1 MKLLCS
7 IRRSVMFLTCQGVMI
22 IQVSEKEE
30 FQFMKKQIVTL
41 TAIAALSVGAA
52 TTASASSS
60 YTVQSGDT
68 LWEISQDKNVSVE
81 SLKGWNN
88 LSSDFILPNQELKI
102 DGQASSETKADNS
115 TYTVKS
121 GDTLFKI
128 ASAHGI
134 SLDSL
139 ISWNGVSGHLI
150 YPGEQLVVK
159 GGTATAEKAPA
170 KTAAAEKAP
179 AKTAAAPAKSA
190 APAPAPA
197 PAPASAPAEKA
208 PAAASTQSGKTMTV
222 SATAYTA
229 YCAGCSGTTATG
241 IDLRSNPNQ
250 KVIAVDPSVIP
261 LGSKVWVEGYGEAIA
276 GDTGG
281 AIKGNKIDVFIPSQG
296 EALQWG
302 RKNITIKV
310 LN

>member
-1 MKLLCS
+1 
-7 IRRSVMFLTCQGVMI
+7 
-22 IQVSEKEE
+22 
-30 FQFMKKQIVTL
+30 MKKQIVTL

-81 SLKGWNN
+81 SLKGLNN
-88 LSSDFILPNQELKI
+88 LSSDLILPNQELKV

-159 GGTATAEKAPA
+159 GGTAV
-170 KTAAAEKAP
+170 AEKAP
-179 AKTAAAPAKSA
+179 AKTAAAPAPAKSA
-190 APAPAPA
+190 APA

>member
-1 MKLLCS
+1 
-7 IRRSVMFLTCQGVMI
+7 
-22 IQVSEKEE
+22 
-30 FQFMKKQIVTL
+30 MKKHIITL

-52 TTASASSS
+52 TSASASSS

-81 SLKGWNN
+81 NLKGWND
-88 LSSDFILPNQELKI
+88 LSSDLILPSQELTV
-102 DGQASSETKADNS
+102 DGKTTSKAKTDSS
-115 TYTVKS
+115 TYTVQS
-121 GDTLFKI
+121 GDTLFEI

-139 ISWNGVSGHLI
+139 MSWNGISSSMI
-150 YPGEQLVVK
+150 YPGQTFTVK
-159 GGTATAEKAPA
+159 GGTAVAEKATTP
-170 KTAAAEKAP
+170 
-179 AKTAAAPAKSA
+179 APAKSA
-190 APAPAPA
+190 APA
-197 PAPASAPAEKA
+197 SAPVTSAPVEKA
-208 PAAASTQSGKTMTV
+208 PTPASTQSGKTMTV

-241 IDLRSNPNQ
+241 IDLRANPNQ

-281 AIKGNKIDVFIPSQG
+281 AIKGNKIDVFIPTQG
-296 EALQWG
+296 EALNWG

>member
-1 MKLLCS
+1 
-7 IRRSVMFLTCQGVMI
+7 
-22 IQVSEKEE
+22 
-30 FQFMKKQIVTL
+30 MKKQIVTL

-52 TTASASSS
+52 TSASASSS

-88 LSSDFILPNQELKI
+88 LSSDLILPSQELKV
-102 DGQASSETKADNS
+102 DGQAASEPKADNS

-121 GDTLFKI
+121 GDTLFEI

-139 ISWNGVSGHLI
+139 VSWNGVSGHVI
-150 YPGEQLVVK
+150 YPGEELVVK
-159 GGTATAEKAPA
+159 GGAAVAEKAPA
-170 KTAAAEKAP
+170 KTAAAQ
-179 AKTAAAPAKSA
+179 APAKST
-190 APAPAPA
+190 APAA

-229 YCAGCSGTTATG
+229 YCVGCSGTTATG

-296 EALQWG
+296 AALDWG
-302 RKNITIKV
+302 RKNVTIKV

>member
-7 IRRSVMFLTCQGVMI
+7 ICRFDMFSTCRGVMI
-22 IQVSEKEE
+22 ILVSEKEE
-30 FQFMKKQIVTL
+30 IQFMKKQIVTL

-68 LWEISQDKNVSVE
+68 LWGISQDNNISVE
-81 SLKGWNN
+81 SLKGWND
-88 LSSDFILPNQELKI
+88 LSSDLIFPNQALEI
-102 DGQASSETKADNS
+102 DGKATSTTTSDKS

-134 SLDSL
+134 SVDSL
-139 ISWNGVSGHLI
+139 MSWNGISSSMI
-150 YPGEQLVVK
+150 YPGETFTVK
-159 GGTATAEKAPA
+159 GGTAVAEKA
-170 KTAAAEKAP
+170 EAP
-179 AKTAAAPAKSA
+179 APAKST

-197 PAPASAPAEKA
+197 TAPAEKA
-208 PAAASTQSGKTMTV
+208 PTQASTQAGKTMTV

-241 IDLRSNPNQ
+241 IDLRANPNQ

-281 AIKGNKIDVFIPSQG
+281 AIKGNKIDVFIPTQS

>member
-7 IRRSVMFLTCQGVMI
+7 ICRSVMFLQYGGVMI
-22 IQVSEKEE
+22 VQVSEKEE

-52 TTASASSS
+52 TSASASS

-68 LWEISQDKNVSVE
+68 LWEISKDKNVSVE

-88 LSSDFILPNQELKI
+88 LSSDLILPSQELKV
-102 DGQASSETKADNS
+102 DGQATSEKKADSS

-121 GDTLFKI
+121 GDTLAEI

-134 SLDSL
+134 PLDSL
-139 ISWNGVSGHLI
+139 MSWNGISGYMI
-150 YPGEQLVVK
+150 YPGETLTVK
-159 GGTATAEKAPA
+159 GG
-170 KTAAAEKAP
+170 TAAAEKAP
-179 AKTAAAPAKSA
+179 AKTAAAPAKEKA
-190 APAPAPA
+190 PTPAPKT
-197 PAPASAPAEKA
+197 ASAPAQKA
-208 PAAASTQSGKTMTV
+208 PAAASAQSGKTMTV

-296 EALQWG
+296 AALEFG
-302 RKNITIKV
+302 RKNVTIKV

>member
-1 MKLLCS
+1 
-7 IRRSVMFLTCQGVMI
+7 MI
-22 IQVSEKEE
+22 VLVSEKEE

-52 TTASASSS
+52 TSASASS

-68 LWEISQDKNVSVE
+68 LWGISQDKNVSVE
-81 SLKGWNN
+81 TLKGLNN
-88 LSSDFILPNQELKI
+88 LSSDLILPSQELKV
-102 DGQASSETKADNS
+102 DGQAASEAKADNS

-139 ISWNGVSGHLI
+139 MSWNGVSGHLI

-159 GGTATAEKAPA
+159 GG
-170 KTAAAEKAP
+170 AAEKAP
-179 AKTAAAPAKSA
+179 AKTAAAPAPAKSA
-190 APAPAPA
+190 APAPTPA
-197 PAPASAPAEKA
+197 PAAAPAEKA
-208 PAAASTQSGKTMTV
+208 PTAASTQSGKTMTV

-229 YCAGCSGTTATG
+229 YCIGCSGTTATG

-281 AIKGNKIDVFIPSQG
+281 AIKGNKIDVFIPSQDA
-296 EALQWG
+296 ALQWG

>member
-1 MKLLCS
+1 
-7 IRRSVMFLTCQGVMI
+7 MI
-22 IQVSEKEE
+22 VQVSEKEE

-52 TTASASSS
+52 TSASASS
-60 YTVQSGDT
+60 YTVQPGDT
-68 LWEISQDKNVSVE
+68 LWGISQDKNVSVE
-81 SLKGWNN
+81 SLKGLNS
-88 LSSDFILPNQELKI
+88 LSSDLILPSQELKI
-102 DGQASSETKADNS
+102 DGQATSEKKADNS

-121 GDTLFKI
+121 GDTLAEI

-134 SLDSL
+134 PLDSL
-139 ISWNGVSGHLI
+139 MSWNGISGYMI
-150 YPGEQLVVK
+150 YPGETLTVK
-159 GGTATAEKAPA
+159 GGT
-170 KTAAAEKAP
+170 AAEKAP
-179 AKTAAAPAKSA
+179 AKTAAAPAKEKEA
-190 APAPAPA
+190 TPAPKT
-197 PAPASAPAEKA
+197 ASAPAQKA
-208 PAAASTQSGKTMTV
+208 PAAASSQSGKTMTV

-296 EALQWG
+296 AALEFG

>member
-1 MKLLCS
+1 
-7 IRRSVMFLTCQGVMI
+7 MI
-22 IQVSEKEE
+22 VQVSEKEE

-52 TTASASSS
+52 TSASASSS

-88 LSSDFILPNQELKI
+88 LSSDLILPSQELKV
-102 DGQASSETKADNS
+102 DGQAASEPKADNS

-121 GDTLFKI
+121 GDTLFEI

-139 ISWNGVSGHLI
+139 VSWNGVSGHVI
-150 YPGEQLVVK
+150 YPGEELVVK
-159 GGTATAEKAPA
+159 GG
-170 KTAAAEKAP
+170 AAVAEKAP
-179 AKTAAAPAKSA
+179 AKTAAAPAPAKST
-190 APAPAPA
+190 APAA

-229 YCAGCSGTTATG
+229 YCVGCSGTTATG

-296 EALQWG
+296 AALDWG
-302 RKNITIKV
+302 RKNVTIKV

>member
-7 IRRSVMFLTCQGVMI
+7 ICRSVMFLQCGGVMI
-22 IQVSEKEE
+22 VQVSEKEE

-41 TAIAALSVGAA
+41 TAIAALSVGAE
-52 TTASASSS
+52 TSASASS
-60 YTVQSGDT
+60 YTVQPGDT
-68 LWEISQDKNVSVE
+68 LWGISQDKNVSVE
-81 SLKGWNN
+81 SLKGLNS
-88 LSSDFILPNQELKI
+88 LSSDLILPSQELKI
-102 DGQASSETKADNS
+102 DGQATSEKKADSS

-121 GDTLFKI
+121 GDTLAEI

-134 SLDSL
+134 PLDSL
-139 ISWNGVSGHLI
+139 MSWNGISGYMI
-150 YPGEQLVVK
+150 YPGETLTVK
-159 GGTATAEKAPA
+159 GG
-170 KTAAAEKAP
+170 TAAAEKAP
-179 AKTAAAPAKSA
+179 AKTAAAPAKEK
-190 APAPAPA
+190 APAPAPKT
-197 PAPASAPAEKA
+197 ASAPAQKA
-208 PAAASTQSGKTMTV
+208 PAAASAQSGKTMTV

-261 LGSKVWVEGYGEAIA
+261 LGSKVRVEGYGEALA

-296 EALQWG
+296 AALEFG
-302 RKNITIKV
+302 
-310 LN
+310 

>member
-1 MKLLCS
+1 
-7 IRRSVMFLTCQGVMI
+7 MI
-22 IQVSEKEE
+22 VQVSEKEE

-68 LWEISQDKNVSVE
+68 LWGISQDKNVSVE

-88 LSSDFILPNQELKI
+88 LSSDLILPSQELKV
-102 DGQASSETKADNS
+102 DGQAASETKADNS

-139 ISWNGVSGHLI
+139 VSWNGVSGHLI
-150 YPGEQLVVK
+150 YPGEELVVK
-159 GGTATAEKAPA
+159 GGTAV
-170 KTAAAEKAP
+170 AEKAP
-179 AKTAAAPAKSA
+179 AKTAAAPAPAKSTAPA
-190 APAPAPA
+190 APAPA
-197 PAPASAPAEKA
+197 SVPAEKA

-296 EALQWG
+296 AALDWG

>member
-1 MKLLCS
+1 
-7 IRRSVMFLTCQGVMI
+7 MI

-68 LWEISQDKNVSVE
+68 LWEISQEKNVSVE
-81 SLKGWNN
+81 SLKGLNN
-88 LSSDFILPNQELKI
+88 LSSDLILPNQELKV
-102 DGQASSETKADNS
+102 DGKAASETKADNS

-159 GGTATAEKAPA
+159 GGTA
-170 KTAAAEKAP
+170 AAEKAP
-179 AKTAAAPAKSA
+179 AKTAAAPAPAKS
-190 APAPAPA
+190 PAPAPA
-197 PAPASAPAEKA
+197 PTPASAPAEKA
-208 PAAASTQSGKTMTV
+208 PVAASTQSGKTMTV
-222 SATAYTA
+222 SAAAYTA

-302 RKNITIKV
+302 RKTITIKV

>member
-1 MKLLCS
+1 
-7 IRRSVMFLTCQGVMI
+7 
-22 IQVSEKEE
+22 
-30 FQFMKKQIVTL
+30 MKKQIVTL

-68 LWEISQDKNVSVE
+68 LWGISQDNNVSVE
-81 SLKGWNN
+81 SLKGWND
-88 LSSDFILPNQELKI
+88 LSSDLIFPNQALEI
-102 DGQASSETKADNS
+102 DGKATSTTTSDKS

-134 SLDSL
+134 SVDSL
-139 ISWNGVSGHLI
+139 MSWNGISSSMI
-150 YPGEQLVVK
+150 YPGETFTVK
-159 GGTATAEKAPA
+159 GGTAQKAEAP
-170 KTAAAEKAP
+170 
-179 AKTAAAPAKSA
+179 APAKST
-190 APAPAPA
+190 APT

-208 PAAASTQSGKTMTV
+208 PAQASTQAGKTMTV

-241 IDLRSNPNQ
+241 IDLRANPNQ

-281 AIKGNKIDVFIPSQG
+281 AIKGNKIDVFIPTQS